1 MKITLLVMAL
11 NEIDG
16 MKVVM
21 PRVDRA
27 WVDQIVV
34 CDGGSTDGTAEWARD
49 QGYTVHVQ
57 EKRGFRQGYYEAWP
71 LIEGDAVITFSPDGN
86 SIPEKI
92 PEIAAKLRDGHD
104 MVIASRY
111 LGDAKSEDD
120 DVVTA
125 FGNWF
130 FTRTVNLLFGARY
143 TDVMVIFRG
152 YKKDLIQRLELDRD
166 DDFAFPEALWRCGR
180 RGTSWEPLLSV
191 LAHKYRYRVTEIPA
205 SEPPRIGG
213 ARKLRVVQ
221 WGGAYYTQFVLEFFK
236 PLRDTRI
243 NPAVRDRMAAK

>member
-11 NEIDG
+11 NEIAG
-16 MKVVM
+16 MKAVM
-21 PRVDRA
+21 PRVRPG

-49 QGYTVHVQ
+49 RGYTVHVQ
-57 EKRGFRQGYYEAWP
+57 KNRGFRQGYYEVWP

-92 PEIAAKLRDGHD
+92 PELAATLRQGYD

-111 LGDAKSEDD
+111 KGEARSEDD
-120 DVVTA
+120 DVVTG
-125 FGNWF
+125 FGNWL
-130 FTRTVNLLFGARY
+130 FTRTVNVLFGARY

-152 YKKDLIQRLELDRD
+152 FRKELVSRLELDKD
-166 DDFAFPEALWRCGR
+166 DDFALVEALWLCGR
-180 RGTSWEPLLSV
+180 RGTSWEPLMSV
-191 LAHKYRYRVTEIPA
+191 LAHKYGYRVTEIAA

-213 ARKLRVVQ
+213 ERKLRVVN
-221 WGGAYYTQFVLEFFK
+221 WGGAYYTQFIREFFRGRK
-236 PLRDTRI
+236 PSRLCEPPSNDG
-243 NPAVRDRMAAK
+243 D